1 MGYSYWCSH
10 LNRTI
15 HIAKSVFHFPTKL
28 SSVLQD
34 YWYPT
39 CLLEFGFPN
48 HKITNTNDFILSY
61 FRSLFKDDKP
71 PIIVF
76 YNTEVL

>member
-1 MGYSYWCSH
+1 MGYSYLDSSI
-10 LNRTI
+10 NRTI
-15 HIAKSVFHFPTKL
+15 HIAKSVFRFPTKL

-48 HKITNTNDFILSY
+48 HKITNTNDFILCY

-71 PIIVF
+71 PIIF
-76 YNTEVL
+76 WYNTEVL